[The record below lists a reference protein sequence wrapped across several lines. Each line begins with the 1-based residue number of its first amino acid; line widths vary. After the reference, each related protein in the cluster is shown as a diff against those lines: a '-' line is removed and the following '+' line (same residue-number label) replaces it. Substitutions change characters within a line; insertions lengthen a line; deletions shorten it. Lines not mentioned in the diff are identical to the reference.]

1 MPNTVEQQQESIP
14 TYSQL
19 IHEAFID
26 PIRSVTVIDDEY
38 PTFAE
43 LLSKEATSA
52 SANAGLA
59 DSQQFPENNKLMP
72 ENIER
77 LKNIIALCHHEKKW
91 SIDIHDGK
99 SPEFSNEGSIPQYLG
114 HSDLIIL
121 DYHLDGEISPDN
133 GERAR
138 QVIKSLEN
146 SNHFNMII
154 VHTKGSGDND
164 IQQVFDEI
172 LCLFAKP
179 DLQHFY
185 HIPPEKNEVIEE
197 WIDIHSENSTFTIFD
212 KKISIQDCLKHIEFN
227 EETSVNIGLDKH
239 FLFGDESE
247 ITDIVKLIN
256 SESELKIQKNDLI
269 KWIIGE
275 QINVIKNKLEG
286 ISHKKFKWLWNENN
300 LLNFIQTGHV
310 FITVIRKRN
319 IDPKIEL
326 IESLEKALTEW
337 NAPPMHLLMAKMR
350 HLINEKG
357 LEQANKIIAYREAQA
372 GWLHNLISSNK
383 DDLSTHDIVINAHWE
398 QLARKTKNE
407 IRDFSIKLINT
418 LSNNFQNNAKST
430 VSHFFPE
437 CIDNN
442 KTLAF
447 LNAFT
452 CSQPVL
458 EKNLT
463 TGTILKIDNE
473 YWVCLSPA
481 CDISPRVKNQWKNR
495 IGENLLAFKAVKLE
509 SETTNKD
516 ANKKANSNNYIY
528 IIEKNEPKAL
538 SFIKKEGENPYWDI
552 LYATNLGC
560 FKQNNTLDVNFLRLE
575 ENSIT
580 PTDSTSVGLKIE
592 KRTAVI
598 IAELRYEYALNFLQ
612 KLGANQSRVG
622 LGFTDIKNFMS
633 N

>member
-43 LLSKEATSA
+43 LLSKTIIPAA
-52 SANAGLA
+52 SSDIAHTRQ
-59 DSQQFPENNKLMP
+59 STEQHSFKP

-77 LKNIIALCHHEKKW
+77 LKSIIDLCHFEKKW
-91 SIDIHDGK
+91 SIDVYDGK
-99 SPEFSNEGSIPQYLG
+99 SPEIGGQDSIPHHLG
-114 HSDLIIL
+114 HSDLIVL
-121 DYHLDGEISPDN
+121 DYHLDGEASTDN

-138 QVIKSLEN
+138 QIIRSLEN
-146 SNHFNMII
+146 NNHFNMII
-154 VHTKGSGDND
+154 VHTKGSESND

-172 LCLFAKP
+172 LCLF
-179 DLQHFY
+179 
-185 HIPPEKNEVIEE
+185 V
-197 WIDIHSENSTFTIFD
+197 SRD
-212 KKISIQDCLKHIEFN
+212 KTYPYDVN
-227 EETSVNIGLDKH
+227 EENNGIIDDWVDINENNNQFSFLNINMGLQNCLLSLDSSEKALLATRSPKH
-239 FLFGDESE
+239 LLHSFEAELIQLSSTISSDSKCE
-247 ITDIVKLIN
+247 I
-256 SESELKIQKNDLI
+256 EKNDLI
-269 KWIIGE
+269 KWYFHD
-275 QINVIKNKLEG
+275 QFKKHKDNFEG
-286 ISHKKFKWLWNENN
+286 ICKKGFQWKWAPENS
-300 LLNFIQTGHV
+300 LNFIQTGHV
-310 FITVIRKRN
+310 FITVIKKSN

-350 HLINEKG
+350 HLIDEKG

-372 GWLHNLISSNK
+372 GWLYNLIDSNNNGN
-383 DDLSTHDIVINAHWE
+383 SFPAHDIVINAHWE

-407 IRDFSIKLINT
+407 IRNFSMSLINAI
-418 LSNNFQNNAKST
+418 SRDKKESSINIVKK
-430 VSHFFPE
+430 FFPE
-437 CIDNN
+437 CQSDPN

-452 CSQPVL
+452 CSQLVL

-463 TGTILKIDNE
+463 TGTVLKINNE

-481 CDISPRVKNQWKNR
+481 CDITPRINGRWKER
-495 IGENLLAFKAVKLE
+495 IGEDKLAFKAVKIE
-509 SETTNKD
+509 SITNHKN
-516 ANKKANSNNYIY
+516 ANEKANSNNYIY
-528 IIEKNEPKAL
+528 IIENHEPKIF
-538 SFIKKEGENPYWDI
+538 SFIDKEGSNPSWDI
-552 LYATNLGC
+552 FYASNLGC
-560 FKQNNTLDVNFLRLE
+560 FNDDNKLDVSFLRLN
-575 ENSIT
+575 NSE
-580 PTDSTSVGLKIE
+580 DSTELKIIKE
-592 KRTAVI
+592 TASV

-622 LGFTDIKNFMS
+622 LGFTDSENFMR